1 MGFNGDLY
9 PSAGAGVVM
18 TTKGDM
24 IDYNTARQ
32 RLGIGSANQI
42 LQVKS
47 NLPSWETVDLAD
59 TVLTTAGDVL
69 YENAT
74 PALARLAAGTQN
86 FNLQMGASLPAW
98 AASSTSILAAAG
110 DILYAS
116 GANTL
121 AKLAKASD
129 GDTLQL
135 SSGVPSWVTVSA
147 GAGVETGSILPYGGA
162 YTDSVSGY
170 LQCDGT
176 AVSRTTYSDLFGV
189 TSTQFGVGDGSSTF
203 NLPDFNSNF
212 PRGAPAST
220 SCGATGGAD
229 TVALSEAELAS
240 HTHSVT
246 DGGHTHDIAAHNI
259 EEWKKSGGT
268 GGSTSTISY
277 QQNGSLPIY
286 IPNDGYGWSNLGI
299 NNTGTTPYRMR
310 SPAVTSESDTT
321 GISNSNTGSG
331 TAHNNK
337 PAYLEILYIIKT

>member
-1 MGFNGDLY
+1 
-9 PSAGAGVVM
+9 M

-24 IDYNTARQ
+24 IDFNTARQ
-32 RLGIGSANQI
+32 RLGIGSTNQI

-47 NLPSWETVDLAD
+47 ALPSWETVDLAD

-121 AKLAKASD
+121 AKLAKATD

-135 SSGVPSWVTVSA
+135 ASGVPSWVTVSA

-203 NLPDFNSNF
+203 NLPDFNSKF
-212 PRGAPAST
+212 ARGAPATT

-229 TVALSEAELAS
+229 TVSLTEAELAS
-240 HTHSVT
+240 HSHTASVT
-246 DGGHTHDIAAHNI
+246 DSGHTHTLPRS
-259 EEWKKSGGT
+259 SGSGSDHIYDDKGNDFFGT
-268 GGSTSTISY
+268 
-277 QQNGSLPIY
+277 P
-286 IPNDGYGWSNLGI
+286 LGA
-299 NNTGTTPYRMR
+299 TM
-310 SPAVTSESDTT
+310 SSTT
-321 GISNSNTGSG
+321 GITVSNSSTGSG
-331 TAHNNK
+331 TAHENK
-337 PAYLEILYIIKT
+337 PSYLEILYIIKT

>member
-1 MGFNGDLY
+1 M
-9 PSAGAGVVM
+9 V
-18 TTKGDM
+18 
-24 IDYNTARQ
+24 DYNTARQ
-32 RLGIGSANQI
+32 RLAIGSANQI

-121 AKLAKASD
+121 AKLAKATD

-135 SSGVPSWVTVSA
+135 ASGVPAWVTVSA

-170 LQCDGT
+170 LQCDGD

-189 TSTQFGVGDGSSTF
+189 TSTQFGVGDGATTF
-203 NLPDFNSNF
+203 NLPDFNSKF
-212 PRGAPAST
+212 ARGAPATT

-229 TVALSEAELAS
+229 TVSLSEGELAS
-240 HTHSVT
+240 HTHTANVT
-246 DGGHTHDIAAHNI
+246 DPSHTHTYKGD
-259 EEWKKSGGT
+259 
-268 GGSTSTISY
+268 GGSNVGAGIDFGHIPTTTS
-277 QQNGSLPIY
+277 GAIY
-286 IPNDGYGWSNLGI
+286 S
-299 NNTGTTPYRMR
+299 
-310 SPAVTSESDTT
+310 ATT
-321 GISNSNTGSG
+321 GITVANDSTGSG
-331 TAHNNK
+331 TSHQNM
-337 PAYLEILYIIKT
+337 PSYLEILYIIKT

>member
-1 MGFNGDLY
+1 LGFNGDLY
-9 PSAGAGVVM
+9 PSAGASVVM

-24 IDYNTARQ
+24 VDFNTSRQ
-32 RLGIGSANQI
+32 RLGIGSTNQI

-47 NLPSWETVDLAD
+47 ALPSWETVDLAD

-69 YENAT
+69 YENST
-74 PALARLAAGTQN
+74 PELARLAAGTQN

-116 GANTL
+116 SANTL
-121 AKLAKASD
+121 AKLAKATD

-135 SSGVPSWVTVSA
+135 ASGVPAWVTVSA
-147 GAGVETGSILPYGGA
+147 AAGVETGSIIPYGGA

-203 NLPDFNSNF
+203 NLPDFNSKF
-212 PRGAPAST
+212 ARGAPATT

-229 TVALSEAELAS
+229 TVSLSEAELAS
-240 HTHSVT
+240 HSHTVT
-246 DGGHTHDIAAHNI
+246 DGGHTHGIDYTQETFSVYPQHVSIKHLTGA
-259 EEWKKSGGT
+259 SG
-268 GGSTSTISY
+268 SV
-277 QQNGSLPIY
+277 
-286 IPNDGYGWSNLGI
+286 
-299 NNTGTTPYRMR
+299 NTD
-310 SPAVTSESDTT
+310 SATT
-321 GISNSNTGSG
+321 GISLASTGSG
-331 TAHNNK
+331 TAHQNM
-337 PAYLEILYIIKT
+337 PSYLEILYIIKT

>member
-1 MGFNGDLY
+1 
-9 PSAGAGVVM
+9 M

-32 RLGIGSANQI
+32 RLAIGSANQI

-74 PALARLAAGTQN
+74 PELARLGAGTQYN
-86 FNLQMGASLPAW
+86 NLQMGASLPAW
-98 AASSTSILAAAG
+98 SASSTSVLTASG
-110 DILYAS
+110 DVLYAS

-121 AKLAKASD
+121 ARLAKATD

-135 SSGVPSWVTVSA
+135 ASGVPAWVTVSA
-147 GAGVETGSILPYGGA
+147 GAGVETGSILPYGGQ

-170 LQCDGT
+170 LQCNGD
-176 AVSRTTYSDLFGV
+176 AVSRTTYSSLFAI

-203 NLPDFNSNF
+203 NVPDFNSNF
-212 PRGAPAST
+212 PRGAPSST
-220 SCGATGGAD
+220 SCGDTGGAD

-246 DGGHTHDIAAHNI
+246 DGGHTHVKPAHYM
-259 EEWKKSGGT
+259 EESKYTGGT
-268 GGSTSTISY
+268 GGSATSRSF
-277 QQNGSLPIY
+277 QQTVSLPVY
-286 IPNDGYGWSNLGI
+286 NPNDGYNWSNLGI

-310 SPAVTSESDTT
+310 SPEITINSNTT
-321 GISNSNTGSG
+321 GISNANTGSG
-331 TAHNNK
+331 SAHQNM
-337 PAYLEILYIIKT
+337 PSYLEILYIIKT

>member
-1 MGFNGDLY
+1 MRVNYWYYQRGESKLGFNGDLY

-24 IDYNTARQ
+24 VDFNTSRQ
-32 RLGIGSANQI
+32 RLGIGSTNQI

-47 NLPSWETVDLAD
+47 ALPSWETVDLAD
-59 TVLTTAGDVL
+59 TVLTTAGDIL

-74 PALARLAAGTQN
+74 PELARLAAGTQN

-135 SSGVPSWVTVSA
+135 ASGVPAWVTVSG

-176 AVSRTTYSDLFGV
+176 AVSRTTYSDLFSV
-189 TSTQFGVGDGSSTF
+189 TSTQFGVGDGATTF
-203 NLPDFNSNF
+203 NIPDFNSKF
-212 PRGAPAST
+212 ARGAPAST

-240 HTHSVT
+240 HSHTATVT
-246 DGGHTHDIAAHNI
+246 DPAHNHRFPMRTG
-259 EEWKKSGGT
+259 SGSYILANDS
-268 GGSTSTISY
+268 GSFTC
-277 QQNGSLPIY
+277 PPAH
-286 IPNDGYGWSNLGI
+286 IPSAE
-299 NNTGTTPYRMR
+299 TCTE
-310 SPAVTSESDTT
+310 VT
-321 GISNSNTGSG
+321 GITVANSSTGSG
-331 TAHNNK
+331 TAHQNM
-337 PAYLEILYIIKT
+337 PSYLEILYIIKT

>member
-1 MGFNGDLY
+1 LGFNGDLY

-98 AASSTSILAAAG
+98 AASSTSILAATG

-121 AKLAKASD
+121 AKLAIASD

-135 SSGVPSWVTVSA
+135 ASGVPAWVTVAAA
-147 GAGVETGSILPYGGA
+147 GGVETGSILPYGGA
-162 YTDSVSGY
+162 YTDTVSGY
-170 LQCDGT
+170 LQCDGD

-189 TSTQFGVGDGSSTF
+189 TSTQFGVGDGATTF
-203 NLPDFNSNF
+203 NLPDFNSKF
-212 PRGAPAST
+212 ARGAPSST

-229 TVALSEAELAS
+229 TVSLSEANLAS
-240 HTHSVT
+240 HTHTASVT
-246 DGGHTHDIAAHNI
+246 DGGHSHTMPSAPSTGSYTPCMPYQSNNAAPYT
-259 EEWKKSGGT
+259 S
-268 GGSTSTISY
+268 ST
-277 QQNGSLPIY
+277 
-286 IPNDGYGWSNLGI
+286 
-299 NNTGTTPYRMR
+299 
-310 SPAVTSESDTT
+310 ATT
-321 GISNSNTGSG
+321 GITVANSSTGSG
-331 TAHNNK
+331 TAHQNM